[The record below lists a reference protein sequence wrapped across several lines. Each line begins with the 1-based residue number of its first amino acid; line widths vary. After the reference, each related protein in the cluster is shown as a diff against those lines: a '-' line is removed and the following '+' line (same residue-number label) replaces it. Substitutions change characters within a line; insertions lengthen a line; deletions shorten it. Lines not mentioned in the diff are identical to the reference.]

1 MAMIMKN
8 KILACLFSITLL
20 LGISSC
26 TDLLELEPLDKTS
39 AEDLLASTKGL
50 KTLMATLY
58 NSIPMED
65 FSFYPADGGFNKYGW
80 GGGLQSTFRLPMYTD
95 EATASAGSGVGPV
108 VFSYWPYSEI
118 RQTNKFFESLEKV
131 KADLNETTY
140 KQLKSE
146 AHFIRAY
153 IYFGLAKRYGG
164 VPLIDKVLD
173 GEYVAGSGNEGL
185 YIPRSTEK
193 ETWNFILK
201 ELDLAIENMPVVSDA
216 AEGKYRATK
225 WAALAL
231 KSRVALHAA
240 SVAKYWNHAPLSG
253 DAVSSNLA
261 KMDAADATVFYQQ
274 CIDAST
280 QLIENGGFSLYKP
293 HPADRT
299 EAAKN
304 FQNLFLTSNE
314 EIIFVKA
321 YLDGT
326 SVPNQGHSWDIY
338 YNPSQTSPGFHKW
351 GRYSPTLDLADV
363 FEDYSDNGK
372 GESAKIVTRTDGNE
386 DYIYTDPNRI
396 DLSLPFKQY
405 DDPMEPFLNKD
416 ARFQASI
423 IFPGATWKNTKIVIQ
438 GGMIKSNG
446 KVVAYAT
453 DSETKNGVTYY
464 TYGAEGAAE
473 FSGFYK
479 MGSSD
484 DANYTCSG
492 FLIRKY
498 LQEGKTVMGVSN
510 SSTTPFID
518 FRLAE
523 IFLNY
528 AEAVAESG
536 QGDAAK
542 AKGYLNALRKRAGH
556 QDEISLTL
564 ANVLKE
570 RKVELAFEGFRYW
583 DLMRRREFHTLFAGT
598 RRTALVPM
606 VDLRGDVPKYIF
618 VRANNYYDEFANG
631 RTFPADNGYY
641 QSIPGRNTNNLI
653 ENPGH

>member
-1 MAMIMKN
+1 MIMKN
-8 KILACLFSITLL
+8 KILACLFSITVL

-26 TDLLELEPLDKTS
+26 TDMLELEPLDKTS
-39 AEDLLASTKGL
+39 AEDLLASTNGL

-58 NSIPMED
+58 NSLPMED
-65 FSFYPADGGFNKYGW
+65 FSFYPADGGFNQHGW

-95 EATASAGSGVGPV
+95 EATASAGSGVGPM
-108 VFSYWPYSEI
+108 VFSYWPYSQI
-118 RQTNKFFESLEKV
+118 RQANKFFESLEKV

-146 AHFIRAY
+146 AHFVRAY

-164 VPLIDKVLD
+164 VPLIDMVLD
-173 GEYVAGSGNEGL
+173 DQYEAGTDNTGL

-201 ELDLAIENMPVVSDA
+201 ELDLAIENMPAQTNSAD
-216 AEGKYRATK
+216 GKYRATK

-240 SVAKYWNHAPLSG
+240 SIAKYWNQAPLSG
-253 DAVSSNLA
+253 EAVTANLA
-261 KMDAADATVFYQQ
+261 KMDAADANAFYQQ
-274 CIDAST
+274 CINASA
-280 QLIENGGFSLYKP
+280 QLIDNGGFTLYKP
-293 HPADRT
+293 APANPA

-326 SVPNQGHSWDIY
+326 SVANQGHSWDIL

-351 GRYSPTLDLADV
+351 GRYSPTLDIADI
-363 FEDYSDNGK
+363 FEDYADNGK
-372 GESAKIVTRTDGNE
+372 GESSKIVTRTDGVE
-386 DYIYTDPNRI
+386 DYVYTDPNRV

-405 DDPMEPFLNKD
+405 NDLYEPFANKD
-416 ARFQASI
+416 ARFLASVI
-423 IFPGATWKNTKIVIQ
+423 VPGAIWKNTKIVIQ
-438 GGMIKSNG
+438 GGMVKSNG
-446 KVVAYAT
+446 KVVAYAS

-464 TYGAEGAAE
+464 TYGAEGTSE

-484 DANYTCSG
+484 DANFTCSG

-498 LQEGKTVMGVSN
+498 LQEGTTVMGVSN

-523 IFLNY
+523 IYLNY

-536 QGDAAK
+536 QGDAGK
-542 AKGYLNALRKRAGH
+542 AKGYINALRKRAGH
-556 QDEISLTL
+556 QDEIQLTL
-564 ANVLKE
+564 PNVLKE
-570 RKVELAFEGFRYW
+570 RRVELAFEGFRYW
-583 DLMRRREFHTLFAGT
+583 DLVRRREFHTIFAGT
-598 RRTALVPM
+598 RRTALIPM
-606 VDLRGDVPKYIF
+606 VDLRGDTPKYIF
-618 VRANNYYDEFANG
+618 VRANNYYDEFSNG
-631 RTFPADNGYY
+631 RTFPADDGYY

>member
-1 MAMIMKN
+1 MKN
-8 KILACLFSITLL
+8 KIFACLLSITFL

-26 TDLLELEPLDKTS
+26 TDMLELEPLDKTS

-58 NSIPMED
+58 NSMPMED

-95 EATASAGSGVGPV
+95 EATASAGSGCGPV

-131 KADLNETTY
+131 KPDLNESTY
-140 KQLKSE
+140 NQLKSE

-164 VPLIDKVLD
+164 VPLIDGVLD
-173 GEYVAGSGNEGL
+173 SEYAAGTGNEGL

-201 ELDLAIENMPVVSDA
+201 ELDLAIANLPAQVNA
-216 AEGKYRATK
+216 ADGKYRATK

-231 KSRVALHAA
+231 KSRVALYAA
-240 SVAKYWNHAPLSG
+240 SVAKHWSKAPLTG
-253 DAVSSNLA
+253 DAVTANLA
-261 KMDAADATVFYQQ
+261 RMDAADAAAFYQQ
-274 CIDAST
+274 CIEAST
-280 QLIENGGFSLYKP
+280 ELINNGGFALYKP
-293 HPADRT
+293 QPADPA

-314 EIIFVKA
+314 EIILVKA

-351 GRYSPTLDLADV
+351 GRYSPTLDLADI
-363 FEDYSDNGK
+363 FEDYTDNGT
-372 GESAKIVTRTDGNE
+372 GESARIITRTDGVE
-386 DYIYTDPNRI
+386 DYVYNDPNKV
-396 DLSLPFKQY
+396 DLSLPFKKY
-405 DDPMEPFLNKD
+405 NDLYEPFANKD
-416 ARFQASI
+416 ARFLASI
-423 IFPGATWKNTKIVIQ
+423 IVPGSIWKNTKIIIQ
-438 GGMIKSNG
+438 GGMVKSNG

-464 TYGAEGAAE
+464 TYGAEGAAK

-484 DANYTCSG
+484 DANFTCSG
-492 FLIRKY
+492 FLLRKY
-498 LQEGKTVMGVSN
+498 LQENKTVLGVSN

-523 IFLNY
+523 IYLNY

-536 QGDAAK
+536 QGDAGK
-542 AKGYLNALRKRAGH
+542 AKGYINALRKRAGH
-556 QDEISLTL
+556 KDEIPLTL

-570 RKVELAFEGFRYW
+570 RRVELAFEGFRYW
-583 DLMRRREFHTLFAGT
+583 DLMRRREFHTLFAGS
-598 RRTALVPM
+598 RRKALIPM
-606 VDLRGDVPKYIF
+606 VDLRGETPQYIF
-618 VRANNYYDEFANG
+618 VRANNYYDEFSNG

-653 ENPGH
+653 ENPGF

>member
-1 MAMIMKN
+1 MIMKN
-8 KILACLFSITLL
+8 KIIACLFSITLL

-26 TDLLELEPLDKTS
+26 TDMLELEPLDKTS
-39 AEDLLASTKGL
+39 AEDLLASTNGL

-80 GGGLQSTFRLPMYTD
+80 GGGLQSSFRLPMYTD

-108 VFSYWPYSEI
+108 VFSYWPYGEI
-118 RQTNKFFESLEKV
+118 RQANKFFESLEKV

-146 AHFIRAY
+146 AHFVRAY

-164 VPLIDKVLD
+164 VPLIDQVLD
-173 GEYVAGSGNEGL
+173 DEYEAGTDNAGL
-185 YIPRSTEK
+185 YIPRNTEK
-193 ETWNFILK
+193 ETWSFILK
-201 ELDLAIENMPVVSDA
+201 ELDLAIENLPAVTNSAD
-216 AEGKYRATK
+216 GKYRATK

-240 SVAKYWNHAPLSG
+240 SVAKYWNQAPLAG
-253 DAVSSNLA
+253 EAVSANLA
-261 KMDAADATVFYQQ
+261 KMDAADAAAFYQQ
-274 CIDAST
+274 CIDASS
-280 QLIENGGFSLYKP
+280 QLIDNGGFALYKP
-293 HPADRT
+293 TPADPA
-299 EAAKN
+299 EAARN

-326 SVPNQGHSWDIY
+326 SVANQGHSWDIL

-351 GRYSPTLDLADV
+351 GRYSPTLDLADI
-363 FEDYSDNGK
+363 FEDYSDDGK
-372 GESAKIVTRTDGNE
+372 GESSKIVTRTDGVEEYVYN
-386 DYIYTDPNRI
+386 DPNQV

-405 DDPMEPFLNKD
+405 DDLYEPFANKD
-416 ARFQASI
+416 ARFLASVI
-423 IFPGATWKNTKIVIQ
+423 VPGATWKNTKIVIQ
-438 GGMIKSNG
+438 GGMVKSNG
-446 KVVAYAT
+446 KVVAYAS

-464 TYGAEGAAE
+464 TYGAEGTSE

-484 DANYTCSG
+484 DANFTCSG

-498 LQEGKTVMGVSN
+498 LQEGKTVQGVSN

-523 IFLNY
+523 IYLNY

-536 QGDAAK
+536 QGDASK
-542 AKGYLNALRKRAGH
+542 ARGYLNALRKRAGH
-556 QDEISLTL
+556 QDEIPLTL
-564 ANVLKE
+564 DNILKE
-570 RKVELAFEGFRYW
+570 RRVELAFEGFRYW
-583 DLMRRREFHTLFAGT
+583 DLMRRREFHSLFSGT
-598 RRTALVPM
+598 RRTALIPM
-606 VDLRGDVPKYIF
+606 VDLRGDTPKYIF
-618 VRANNYYDEFANG
+618 VRANNYYDEFSNG

>member
-1 MAMIMKN
+1 MKN
-8 KILACLFSITLL
+8 KIIACLFSITFL

-26 TDLLELEPLDKTS
+26 TDMLELEPLDKTS
-39 AEDLLASTKGL
+39 AEDLLASTNGL

-65 FSFYPADGGFNKYGW
+65 FSFYPADGGFNRYGW

-108 VFSYWPYSEI
+108 VYSYWPYGEI
-118 RQTNKFFESLEKV
+118 RQANKFFESLEKV

-146 AHFIRAY
+146 AHFVRAY

-173 GEYVAGSGNEGL
+173 DEYEAGTDNAGL
-185 YIPRSTEK
+185 YIPRNTEK
-193 ETWNFILK
+193 ETWSFILK
-201 ELDLAIENMPVVSDA
+201 ELDLAIENLPALTNSAD
-216 AEGKYRATK
+216 GKYRATK

-240 SVAKYWNHAPLSG
+240 SVAKYWNQAPLSG
-253 DAVSSNLA
+253 EAVSANLS
-261 KMDAADATVFYQQ
+261 KMDAADAAAFYQQ

-280 QLIENGGFSLYKP
+280 QLINNGGFALYKP
-293 HPADRT
+293 TPADPA
-299 EAAKN
+299 EAARN

-326 SVPNQGHSWDIY
+326 SVANQGHSWDIL

-351 GRYSPTLDLADV
+351 GRYSPTLDLADI
-363 FEDYSDNGK
+363 FEDYSDDGK
-372 GESAKIVTRTDGNE
+372 GESSKIVTRTDGVE
-386 DYIYTDPNRI
+386 DYVYTDPNRV

-405 DDPMEPFLNKD
+405 DDLYEPFANKD
-416 ARFQASI
+416 ARFLASVI
-423 IFPGATWKNTKIVIQ
+423 VPGATWKNTKIVIQ
-438 GGMIKSNG
+438 GGMVKSNG
-446 KVVAYAT
+446 KVVAYAS

-464 TYGAEGAAE
+464 TYGAEGTSE

-484 DANYTCSG
+484 DANFTCSG
-492 FLIRKY
+492 FLVRKY
-498 LQEGKTVMGVSN
+498 LQEGTTVQGVSN

-523 IFLNY
+523 IYLNY

-536 QGDAAK
+536 QGDASK
-542 AKGYLNALRKRAGH
+542 ARGYLNALRKRAGH
-556 QDEISLTL
+556 QDEIPLTL
-564 ANVLKE
+564 DNVLKE
-570 RKVELAFEGFRYW
+570 RRVELAFEGFRYW
-583 DLMRRREFHTLFAGT
+583 DLMRRREFHSLFSGT
-598 RRTALVPM
+598 RRTALIPM
-606 VDLRGDVPKYIF
+606 VDLRGDTPKYIF
-618 VRANNYYDEFANG
+618 VRANNYYDEFSNG

>member
-1 MAMIMKN
+1 MKN
-8 KILACLFSITLL
+8 KIIACLFSITFL

-26 TDLLELEPLDKTS
+26 TDMLELEPLDKTS
-39 AEDLLASTKGL
+39 AEDLLASTNGL

-65 FSFYPADGGFNKYGW
+65 FSFYPADGGFNRYGW

-108 VFSYWPYSEI
+108 VYSYWPYGEI
-118 RQTNKFFESLEKV
+118 RQANKFFESLEKV

-146 AHFIRAY
+146 AHFVRAY

-173 GEYVAGSGNEGL
+173 DEYEAGTDNAGL
-185 YIPRSTEK
+185 YIPRNTEK
-193 ETWNFILK
+193 ETWSFILN
-201 ELDLAIENMPVVSDA
+201 ELDLAIENLPAVTNSAD
-216 AEGKYRATK
+216 GKYRATK

-240 SVAKYWNHAPLSG
+240 SVAKYWNQAPLAG
-253 DAVSSNLA
+253 EAVSANLS
-261 KMDAADATVFYQQ
+261 KMDAADAAAFYQQ

-280 QLIENGGFSLYKP
+280 QLINNGGFALYKP
-293 HPADRT
+293 TPADPA
-299 EAAKN
+299 EAARN

-326 SVPNQGHSWDIY
+326 SVANQGHSWDIL

-351 GRYSPTLDLADV
+351 GRYSPTLDLADL
-363 FEDYSDNGK
+363 FEDYSDDGK
-372 GESAKIVTRTDGNE
+372 GESSKIVTRTDGVE
-386 DYIYTDPNRI
+386 DYVYTDPNRV

-405 DDPMEPFLNKD
+405 DDLYEPFANKD
-416 ARFQASI
+416 ARFLASVI
-423 IFPGATWKNTKIVIQ
+423 VPGATWKNTKIVIQ
-438 GGMIKSNG
+438 GGMVKSNG
-446 KVVAYAT
+446 KVVAYAS

-464 TYGAEGAAE
+464 TYGAEGTSE

-484 DANYTCSG
+484 DANFTCSG
-492 FLIRKY
+492 FLVRKY
-498 LQEGKTVMGVSN
+498 LQEGTTVQGVSN

-523 IFLNY
+523 IYLNY

-536 QGDAAK
+536 QGDASK
-542 AKGYLNALRKRAGH
+542 ARGYLNALRKRAGH
-556 QDEISLTL
+556 QDEIPLTL
-564 ANVLKE
+564 DNVLKE
-570 RKVELAFEGFRYW
+570 RRVELAFEGFRYW
-583 DLMRRREFHTLFAGT
+583 DLMRRREFHSLFSGT
-598 RRTALVPM
+598 RRTALIPM
-606 VDLRGDVPKYIF
+606 VDLRGDTPKYIF
-618 VRANNYYDEFANG
+618 VRANNYYDEFSNG

>member
-1 MAMIMKN
+1 MIMKN
-8 KILACLFSITLL
+8 KIIACLFSITFL

-26 TDLLELEPLDKTS
+26 TDMLELEPLDKTS
-39 AEDLLASTKGL
+39 AEDLLASTNGL

-65 FSFYPADGGFNKYGW
+65 FSFYPADGGFNRYGW

-108 VFSYWPYSEI
+108 VYSYWPYGEI
-118 RQTNKFFESLEKV
+118 RQANKFFESLEKV

-146 AHFIRAY
+146 AHFVRAY

-173 GEYVAGSGNEGL
+173 DEYEAGTDNAGL
-185 YIPRSTEK
+185 YIPRNTEK
-193 ETWNFILK
+193 ETWSFILN
-201 ELDLAIENMPVVSDA
+201 ELDLAIENLPALTNSAD
-216 AEGKYRATK
+216 GKYRATK

-240 SVAKYWNHAPLSG
+240 SVAKYWNQAPLAG
-253 DAVSSNLA
+253 EAVSANLS
-261 KMDAADATVFYQQ
+261 KMDAADAAAFYQQ

-280 QLIENGGFSLYKP
+280 QLINNGGFALYKP
-293 HPADRT
+293 TPADPA
-299 EAAKN
+299 EAARN

-326 SVPNQGHSWDIY
+326 SVANQGHSWDIL

-351 GRYSPTLDLADV
+351 GRYSPTLDLADI
-363 FEDYSDNGK
+363 FEDYSDDGK
-372 GESAKIVTRTDGNE
+372 GESSKIVTRTDGVE
-386 DYIYTDPNRI
+386 DYVYTDPNRV

-405 DDPMEPFLNKD
+405 DDLYEPFANKD
-416 ARFQASI
+416 ARFLASVI
-423 IFPGATWKNTKIVIQ
+423 VPGATWKNTKIVIQ
-438 GGMIKSNG
+438 GGMVKSNG
-446 KVVAYAT
+446 KVVAYAS

-464 TYGAEGAAE
+464 TYGAEGTSE

-484 DANYTCSG
+484 DANFTCSG
-492 FLIRKY
+492 FLVRKY
-498 LQEGKTVMGVSN
+498 LQEGTTVQGVSN

-523 IFLNY
+523 IYLNY

-536 QGDAAK
+536 QGDASK
-542 AKGYLNALRKRAGH
+542 ARGYLNALRKRAGH
-556 QDEISLTL
+556 QDEIPLTL
-564 ANVLKE
+564 DNVLKE
-570 RKVELAFEGFRYW
+570 RRVELAFEGFRYW
-583 DLMRRREFHTLFAGT
+583 DLMRRREFHSLFSGT
-598 RRTALVPM
+598 RRTALIPM
-606 VDLRGDVPKYIF
+606 VDLRGDTPKYIF
-618 VRANNYYDEFANG
+618 VRANNYYDEFSNG

>member
-1 MAMIMKN
+1 MIMKN
-8 KILACLFSITLL
+8 KIIACLFSITFL

-26 TDLLELEPLDKTS
+26 TDMLELEPLDKTS
-39 AEDLLASTKGL
+39 AEDLLASTNGL

-65 FSFYPADGGFNKYGW
+65 FSFYPADGGFNRYGW

-108 VFSYWPYSEI
+108 VYSYWPYGEI
-118 RQTNKFFESLEKV
+118 RQANKFFESLEKV

-146 AHFIRAY
+146 AHFVRAY

-173 GEYVAGSGNEGL
+173 DEYEAGTDNSGL
-185 YIPRSTEK
+185 YIPRNTEK
-193 ETWNFILK
+193 ETWSFILK
-201 ELDLAIENMPVVSDA
+201 ELDLAIENLPAVTNSAD
-216 AEGKYRATK
+216 GKYRATK

-240 SVAKYWNHAPLSG
+240 SVAKYWNQAPLSG
-253 DAVSSNLA
+253 EAVSANLS
-261 KMDAADATVFYQQ
+261 KMDAADAAAFYQQ

-280 QLIENGGFSLYKP
+280 QLINNGGFALYKP
-293 HPADRT
+293 TPADPA
-299 EAAKN
+299 EAARN

-326 SVPNQGHSWDIY
+326 SVANQGHSWDIL

-351 GRYSPTLDLADV
+351 GRYSPTLDLADL
-363 FEDYSDNGK
+363 FEDYSDDGK
-372 GESAKIVTRTDGNE
+372 GESSKIVTRTDGVE
-386 DYIYTDPNRI
+386 DYVYTDPNRV

-405 DDPMEPFLNKD
+405 DDLYEPFANKD
-416 ARFQASI
+416 ARFLASVI
-423 IFPGATWKNTKIVIQ
+423 VPGATWKNTKIVIQ
-438 GGMIKSNG
+438 GGMVKSNG
-446 KVVAYAT
+446 KVVAYAS

-464 TYGAEGAAE
+464 TYGAEGTSE

-484 DANYTCSG
+484 DANFTCSG
-492 FLIRKY
+492 FLVRKY
-498 LQEGKTVMGVSN
+498 LQEGTTVQGVSN

-523 IFLNY
+523 IYLNY

-536 QGDAAK
+536 QGDASK
-542 AKGYLNALRKRAGH
+542 ARGYLNALRKRAGH
-556 QDEISLTL
+556 QDEIPLTL
-564 ANVLKE
+564 DNVLKE
-570 RKVELAFEGFRYW
+570 RRVELAFEGFRYW
-583 DLMRRREFHTLFAGT
+583 DLMRRREFHSLFSGT
-598 RRTALVPM
+598 RRTALIPM
-606 VDLRGDVPKYIF
+606 VDLRGDTPKYIF
-618 VRANNYYDEFANG
+618 VRANNYYDEFSNG

>member
-1 MAMIMKN
+1 MKN
-8 KILACLFSITLL
+8 KIIACLFSITFL

-26 TDLLELEPLDKTS
+26 TDMLELEPLDKTS
-39 AEDLLASTKGL
+39 AEDLLASTNGL

-65 FSFYPADGGFNKYGW
+65 FSFYPADGGFNRYGW

-108 VFSYWPYSEI
+108 VYSYWPYGEI
-118 RQTNKFFESLEKV
+118 RQANKFFESLEKV

-146 AHFIRAY
+146 AHFVRAY

-173 GEYVAGSGNEGL
+173 DEYEAGTDNAGL
-185 YIPRSTEK
+185 YIPRNTEK
-193 ETWNFILK
+193 ETWSFILN
-201 ELDLAIENMPVVSDA
+201 ELDLAIENLPALTNSAD
-216 AEGKYRATK
+216 GKYRATK

-240 SVAKYWNHAPLSG
+240 SVAKYWNQAPLSG
-253 DAVSSNLA
+253 EAVSANLS
-261 KMDAADATVFYQQ
+261 KMDAADAAAFYQQ

-280 QLIENGGFSLYKP
+280 QLINNGGFALYKP
-293 HPADRT
+293 TPADPA
-299 EAAKN
+299 EAARN

-326 SVPNQGHSWDIY
+326 SVANQGHSWDIL

-351 GRYSPTLDLADV
+351 GRYSPTLDLADI
-363 FEDYSDNGK
+363 FEDYSDDGK
-372 GESAKIVTRTDGNE
+372 GESSKIVTRTDGVE
-386 DYIYTDPNRI
+386 DYVYTDPNRV

-405 DDPMEPFLNKD
+405 DDLYEPFANKD
-416 ARFQASI
+416 ARFLASVI
-423 IFPGATWKNTKIVIQ
+423 VPGATWKNTKIVIQ
-438 GGMIKSNG
+438 GGMVKSNG
-446 KVVAYAT
+446 KVVAYAS

-464 TYGAEGAAE
+464 TYGAEGTSE

-484 DANYTCSG
+484 DANFTCSG
-492 FLIRKY
+492 FLVRKY
-498 LQEGKTVMGVSN
+498 LQEGTTVQGVSN

-523 IFLNY
+523 IYLNY

-536 QGDAAK
+536 QGDASK
-542 AKGYLNALRKRAGH
+542 ARGYLNALRKRAGH
-556 QDEISLTL
+556 QDEIPLTL
-564 ANVLKE
+564 DNVLKE
-570 RKVELAFEGFRYW
+570 RRVELAFEGFRYW
-583 DLMRRREFHTLFAGT
+583 DLMRRREFHSLFSGT
-598 RRTALVPM
+598 RRTALIPM
-606 VDLRGDVPKYIF
+606 VDLRGDTPKYIF
-618 VRANNYYDEFANG
+618 VRANNYYDEFSNG

>member
-1 MAMIMKN
+1 MKN
-8 KILACLFSITLL
+8 KIIACLFSITLL

-26 TDLLELEPLDKTS
+26 TDMLELEPLDKTS
-39 AEDLLASTKGL
+39 AEDLLASTNGL

-80 GGGLQSTFRLPMYTD
+80 GGGLQSSFRLPMYTD

-108 VFSYWPYSEI
+108 VFSYWPYGEI
-118 RQTNKFFESLEKV
+118 RQANKFFESLEKV

-146 AHFIRAY
+146 AHFVRAY

-164 VPLIDKVLD
+164 VPLIDQVLD
-173 GEYVAGSGNEGL
+173 DEYEAGTDNAGL
-185 YIPRSTEK
+185 YIPRNTEK
-193 ETWNFILK
+193 ETWSFILK
-201 ELDLAIENMPVVSDA
+201 ELDLAIENLPAVTNSAD
-216 AEGKYRATK
+216 GKYRATK

-240 SVAKYWNHAPLSG
+240 SVAKYWNQAPLAG
-253 DAVSSNLA
+253 EAVSANLA
-261 KMDAADATVFYQQ
+261 KMDAADAAAFYQQ
-274 CIDAST
+274 CIDASS
-280 QLIENGGFSLYKP
+280 QLIDNGGFALYKP
-293 HPADRT
+293 TPADPA
-299 EAAKN
+299 EAARN

-326 SVPNQGHSWDIY
+326 SVANQGHSWDIL

-351 GRYSPTLDLADV
+351 GRYSPTLDLADI
-363 FEDYSDNGK
+363 FEDYSDDGK
-372 GESAKIVTRTDGNE
+372 GESSKIVTRTDGVEEYVYN
-386 DYIYTDPNRI
+386 DPNQV

-405 DDPMEPFLNKD
+405 DDLYEPFANKD
-416 ARFQASI
+416 ARFLASVI
-423 IFPGATWKNTKIVIQ
+423 VPGATWKNTKIVIQ
-438 GGMIKSNG
+438 GGMVKSNG
-446 KVVAYAT
+446 KVVAYAS

-464 TYGAEGAAE
+464 TYGAEGTSE

-484 DANYTCSG
+484 DANFTCSG

-498 LQEGKTVMGVSN
+498 LQEGKTVQGVSN

-523 IFLNY
+523 IYLNY

-536 QGDAAK
+536 QGDASK
-542 AKGYLNALRKRAGH
+542 ARGYLNALRKRAGH
-556 QDEISLTL
+556 QDEIPLTL
-564 ANVLKE
+564 DNILKE
-570 RKVELAFEGFRYW
+570 RRVELAFEGFRYW
-583 DLMRRREFHTLFAGT
+583 DLMRRREFHSLFSGT
-598 RRTALVPM
+598 RRTALIPM
-606 VDLRGDVPKYIF
+606 VDLRGDTPKYIF
-618 VRANNYYDEFANG
+618 VRANNYYDEFSNG